1 MRGATLAFMY
11 ATFASFVM
19 SDFHTGPASV
29 VAEALG
35 AAEAEAEAVGAADE
49 SEADA
54 LGVVGVTGSA

>member
-1 MRGATLAFMY
+1 
-11 ATFASFVM
+11 M